1 MCHEARWLAGAIC
14 KLTALKAFVAT
25 RARCDAKRLASRV
38 PVL

>member
-1 MCHEARWLAGAIC
+1 MRHEARRRARVTC
-14 KLTALKAFVAT
+14 KLTALKVFVAT